1 METSR
6 EPRRVVQILL
16 TLLVFKATRMLG
28 LGKSIIVAAV
38 YLSAR
43 LGTEHARSA

>member
-1 METSR
+1 METSK
-6 EPRRVVQILL
+6 EPGRVVQILL

-28 LGKSIIVAAV
+28 PGSSIVAAV

-43 LGTEHARSA
+43 LVRHARSA